1 MRHIRLLIP
10 RKHVVRIA
18 HHRSTTFLLLER
30 FDLVNFTE
38 DAVHVLEADTLC
50 FRPEKHDHDQPD
62 QIDADEDPVGVVAD
76 IFEHDGPRLVD
87 PERRHLLPGLRNVD
101 PFVAEVGREDLT
113 GVNPSARPEGAAI
126 GLERR
131 VSVRYNWK
139 WGITSALTI
148 SIT

>member
-10 RKHVVRIA
+10 RKLAVRIA

-30 FDLVNFTE
+30 FDLINLTE
-38 DAVHVLEADTLC
+38 DAVHVLQADALC
-50 FRPEKHDHDQPD
+50 FRPEKHDHNQPD
-62 QIDADEDPVGVVAD
+62 QIDANEDPVGVVAD
-76 IFEHDGPRLVD
+76 VVEHDGPRLVD
-87 PERRHLLPGLRNVD
+87 PERRHLLPRLRNVN
-101 PFVAEVGREDLT
+101 PFVAEVVREDLA

-126 GLERR
+126 SLERWCQ
-131 VSVRYNWK
+131 VRYNRK